1 MAKQLIK
8 VKEYKNAKD
17 FDKDAQKMLKD
28 GWELKD
34 EDLRKGT
41 VAVGTTVRNAIL
53 TGGIGLLL
61 GGRAHTKDK
70 IRVTWLKGA
79 EKKKCPKC
87 AEQVLKDAAV
97 CRFCQHA
104 FDGPNSG
111 S

>member
-1 MAKQLIK
+1 MGEQIK
-8 VKEYKNAKD
+8 VKEYKNAKE
-17 FDKDAQKMLKD
+17 FDKDAQRMLKD

-34 EDLRKGT
+34 EDLKKGT

-61 GGRAHTKDK
+61 GGRAHTSDK

-79 EKKKCPKC
+79 EKKKCPQC
-87 AEQVLKDAAV
+87 AEMVLKDAKI

-104 FDGPNSG
+104 FET
-111 S
+111 